1 MPEGKKGGGEEG
13 GGEGE
18 EERDGEEEG
27 GEEGGEEEGD
37 TVCRVEMERKREKRK
52 MEVKRGVRVCLYAYL
67 CSM

>member
-1 MPEGKKGGGEEG
+1 MERGRRGGRWRGGGRG
-13 GGEGE
+13 RWRG
-18 EERDGEEEG
+18 GEEEG
-27 GEEGGEEEGD
+27 GEEGGEEEGG